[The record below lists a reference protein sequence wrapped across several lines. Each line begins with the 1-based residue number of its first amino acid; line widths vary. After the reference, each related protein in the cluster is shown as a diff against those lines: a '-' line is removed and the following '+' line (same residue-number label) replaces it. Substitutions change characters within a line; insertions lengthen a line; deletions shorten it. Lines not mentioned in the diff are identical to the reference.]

1 MRQLSNSATHKLSTC
16 VRALVFLSA
25 ICATTPVFAA
35 EDAVVEA
42 LIQRG
47 IQLRRNS
54 ADEDALAVFLEAE
67 KQDPTSVRVLLHVV
81 TAAQAAGK
89 WLMADAYMRKVSAL
103 SDDPYYRR
111 HTDAIDV
118 VRRSIAARV
127 GSFQAQGGPE
137 GASVRLDGQLVGTLP
152 MEEPASIEAGA
163 YLMEVHKPG
172 FYRLRRNVTISGGVL
187 TREPVELNQ
196 AVARGDLGAGAGAD
210 FGPDGGR
217 LGADSGADRAWW
229 ASPALGWSLVGV
241 GVASGVVSG
250 IAFQMREDRAKT
262 WNDDERCVPDV
273 ATRTRLDECGNFK
286 DDAETFQTVGIVTA
300 VAGAALAGT
309 GITLLLA
316 GGGEAGPSGTS
327 TSNEASIKVT
337 GCDAGLMSIAC
348 HGSF

>member
-1 MRQLSNSATHKLSTC
+1 MRQLFGSAKHRLATC
-16 VRALVFLSA
+16 LGGVVLLGAV
-25 ICATTPVFAA
+25 CATSPAFAA

-89 WLMADAYMRKVSAL
+89 WLMADAYMKKVSAL

-111 HTDAIDV
+111 HADAIEV

-127 GSFQAQGGPE
+127 GSFHVQGGPD

-152 MEEPASIEAGA
+152 MAEPTSIEAGA

-172 FYRLRRNVTISGGVL
+172 YYRLRRNVTISGGVL

-196 AVARGDLGAGAGAD
+196 AVVRGDLGAGAGT
-210 FGPDGGR
+210 GSG
-217 LGADSGADRAWW
+217 SGALDGEANQSWW
-229 ASPALGWSLVGV
+229 SSPAVGWTMIGL
-241 GVASGVVSG
+241 GVASGAVSG
-250 IAFQMREDRAKT
+250 VAFAMREDSV
-262 WNDDERCVPDV
+262 ERFNSEAACVPGNRD
-273 ATRTRLDECGNFK
+273 TRIEACGSVH
-286 DDAETFQTVGIVTA
+286 DDIETAETVSLVTGIAGVALLGAGITHLIVT
-300 VAGAALAGT
+300 
-309 GITLLLA
+309 
-316 GGGEAGPSGTS
+316 GGDEEESPVTSSPADEAGL
-327 TSNEASIKVT
+327 KVK
-337 GCDAGLMSIAC
+337 GCSAGLLSIAC
-348 HGSF
+348 QGSF